1 MSLRVT
7 YDKVGDAF
15 KMSHVRVDGECGEI
29 WEVYPSAMLEVGE
42 LSGELLCVEILDAT
56 EILGD
61 FLEPLKSGEDFAV
74 RHIEGDLSPIKDVLL
89 APDEENEG
97 YYKECLIFKP
107 GEDAHKDARLKQL
120 RDTLAPYFALLHE
133 NVLSPTYSG

>member
-15 KMSHVRVDGECGEI
+15 KMSHARVDGECGEI

-89 APDEENEG
+89 EPDAENEG

-107 GEDAHKDARLKQL
+107 GEGAHRDARLKQL
-120 RDTLAPYFALLHE
+120 RDALAPYFA
-133 NVLSPTYSG
+133 VLRGGTLYQTHAD

>member
-15 KMSHVRVDGECGEI
+15 KMSYARVDSECGEI

-61 FLEPLKSGEDFAV
+61 LLEPLKSGEDFTV
-74 RHIEGDLSPIKDVLL
+74 RHIEGDLSPIKDALL
-89 APDEENEG
+89 EPDEENEG

-107 GEDAHKDARLKQL
+107 GDESHRDTRLKQL
-120 RDTLAPYFALLHE
+120 RDALVPYFALLRGGA
-133 NVLSPTYSG
+133 L